1 MAGAVPGHIHIE
13 DDVAD
18 GKLKKEEDN
27 NNNKKHTEKKIVSHT
42 KNKPTRTASN

>member
-1 MAGAVPGHIHIE
+1 MMSAVPGHIHIE

-27 NNNKKHTEKKIVSHT
+27 NNNKKTHRKENCFAH
-42 KNKPTRTASN
+42 